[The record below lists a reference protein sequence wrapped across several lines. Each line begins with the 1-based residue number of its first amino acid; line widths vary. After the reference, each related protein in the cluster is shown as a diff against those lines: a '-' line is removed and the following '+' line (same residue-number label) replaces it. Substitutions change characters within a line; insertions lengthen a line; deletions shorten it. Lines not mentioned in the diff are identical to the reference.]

1 MEKNLDQI
9 RLCQVTHNNRE
20 EEMENFDQVR
30 SGSGDF
36 LKEGGRDG
44 EELGPGWDRF
54 RSGHLQHEENLDQLR
69 LSQVTYNKREEI
81 EELGPGQVSLPATS
95 GRKI

>member
-1 MEKNLDQI
+1 MDENL
-9 RLCQVTHNNRE
+9 
-20 EEMENFDQVR
+20 DQVR

-54 RSGHLQHEENLDQLR
+54 RSGHLQHEEGRDGENLHQLR
-69 LSQVTYNKREEI
+69 LVQVTYNKREEI